1 MTHPRDPLPAIAPT
15 LPAPPRFVERRE
27 RLRRAADRQLHTERG
42 MLARA
47 LDVLVA
53 VPGAEARLAAI
64 LELLATTAR
73 ARRAAVLATEP
84 ERRVAVAV
92 RPLEPLGD
100 AQALAAWLDSTAPRS
115 RARRAAAG
123 TAPVSFVELAPS
135 ELTPPRR
142 RRGADED
149 VDRGREAP
157 PATRPFY
164 AWLPI
169 PGGDLAVGFDFSSG
183 ELAASVAERLPPEL
197 VRHFAAV
204 LSIVSEQLR
213 DERELATIRARD
225 DERTRFVSTVAHEL
239 RTPLTGLTG
248 YLDLILD
255 GRVEDPEVSREF
267 LDRCRVIASTMADLV
282 GDLLELSRLEAGT
295 LQLVL
300 APFPLADAVAQVLDA
315 VAPLALD
322 RDIELTSD
330 LPPRLRAA
338 VGDRRRVDQI
348 LTNLVGNA
356 IKFTRPGSTIE
367 VVAEFD
373 GPVAIVAVRDEGPGI
388 DAGDRLRIFERFHR
402 LAAHER
408 VAGTGLGLAIAR
420 DLARAMGGDLDVAS
434 VPASGSSF
442 LLALPGPTAADD
454 EMIESTL
461 AARVALEEVRLE
473 EHALIRRL
481 GAAVGATDLQRA
493 RGATRPDGRS
503 SELASRAGR
512 PRLRLLSPTTAD
524 RQPAR

>member
-1 MTHPRDPLPAIAPT
+1 
-15 LPAPPRFVERRE
+15 
-27 RLRRAADRQLHTERG
+27 
-42 MLARA
+42 
-47 LDVLVA
+47 
-53 VPGAEARLAAI
+53 
-64 LELLATTAR
+64 
-73 ARRAAVLATEP
+73 
-84 ERRVAVAV
+84 
-92 RPLEPLGD
+92 
-100 AQALAAWLDSTAPRS
+100 
-115 RARRAAAG
+115 
-123 TAPVSFVELAPS
+123 
-135 ELTPPRR
+135 
-142 RRGADED
+142 
-149 VDRGREAP
+149 
-157 PATRPFY
+157 
-164 AWLPI
+164 
-169 PGGDLAVGFDFSSG
+169 
-183 ELAASVAERLPPEL
+183 
-197 VRHFAAV
+197 
-204 LSIVSEQLR
+204 
-213 DERELATIRARD
+213 
-225 DERTRFVSTVAHEL
+225 
-239 RTPLTGLTG
+239 
-248 YLDLILD
+248 
-255 GRVEDPEVSREF
+255 
-267 LDRCRVIASTMADLV
+267 
-282 GDLLELSRLEAGT
+282 LLELSRLEAGT

-442 LLALPGPTAADD
+442 LLALPGPSAADD